1 MQKFIDQ
8 HVKSGSDELRWYPL
22 SRKYDVRLD
31 RNNKWEITIYDKKGK
46 TQTVP
51 LYEYNSGMGLYY
63 FVLNKSKKDDV
74 VTKSDN
80 LQSGLN
86 VQRDETKQEMSEPI
100 MVQDFFC

>member
-8 HVKSGSDELRWYPL
+8 HVKSGSDELKWYPRD
-22 SRKYDVRLD
+22 RKYDTRLD
-31 RNNKWEITIYDKKGK
+31 KNGKWEITIYDKKGK

-63 FVLNKSKKDDV
+63 FVL
-74 VTKSDN
+74 
-80 LQSGLN
+80 
-86 VQRDETKQEMSEPI
+86 TKQMISEPV